1 MSKIIVLNGII
12 GRGINGVSE
21 IRITT
26 NDKLDLTKP
35 VIQFSGEIK
44 EMDSYFRDHPLAGMR
59 KFTVKTNNIIAVVE

>member
-1 MSKIIVLNGII
+1 MSKIIVSNGII

-26 NDKLDLTKP
+26 NDEIDLTKP

-44 EMDSYFRDHPLAGMR
+44 EMFGWNA
-59 KFTVKTNNIIAVVE
+59 